1 MLEQALKTAL
11 LAGALAAVAGAFAGA
26 LLLAGSDLLRLGPK
40 GERLSQT
47 TRVQVGTFLMTAHVV
62 ATATLW
68 VVPQVGS
75 CVAAALGSGWIGAA
89 AGSFLLLAGA
99 ERDLLR
105 RLLAGVVQAALG
117 VALWSPLWA
126 FLKVMRAHAGPTMI
140 A

>member
-1 MLEQALKTAL
+1 MLEQALKAAL

-26 LLLAGSDLLRLGPK
+26 LLLGGMDLLRLAPK
-40 GERLSQT
+40 GERPSQA
-47 TRVQVGTFLMTAHVV
+47 TRVQVGTFLLTAHVV
-62 ATATLW
+62 AAATLW

-89 AGSFLLLAGA
+89 AGSFVLLASA

-105 RLLAGVVQAALG
+105 RLLAGLLQGALG
-117 VALWSPLWA
+117 VALWSPLWT
-126 FLKVMRAHAGPTMI
+126 FLKIMRAHAGPTMI